1 MFYHICHLA
10 SFCRK
15 SVVVNKQSKERKHS
29 RNGGRKEKKCLKK
42 EYFGPDLK
50 QLRYGQDMEEKARNF
65 FTEIT
70 GFKIAKSGLIIKP
83 NQCWLAC
90 SPDGLFF
97 DANGDL
103 HAIEIKCPSSCRD
116 DVINVPYLD
125 EDGLL
130 KKSHNIY
137 TQIQLQ
143 MYCCGVNKCTLIVYS
158 SVTMKIVEVFRDED
172 FLLNTVPK
180 LEIIYYDEILP
191 QLMLSSGFL
200 I

>member
-1 MFYHICHLA
+1 MCWH
-10 SFCRK
+10 
-15 SVVVNKQSKERKHS
+15 KERKLRITAS
-29 RNGGRKEKKCLKK
+29 RAHKIARGRKK
-42 EYFGPDLK
+42 ETRINYFFERVPDLPN
-50 QLRYGQDMEEKARNF
+50 LRYGQDMEEKARNS

-83 NQCWLAC
+83 NQRWLAC

-97 DANGDL
+97 DANGDH

-116 DVINVPYLD
+116 DVINFPYLD

-158 SVTMKIVEVFRDED
+158 SVTMKIVEVIRDED
-172 FLLNTVPK
+172 FL
-180 LEIIYYDEILP
+180 
-191 QLMLSSGFL
+191 
-200 I
+200 